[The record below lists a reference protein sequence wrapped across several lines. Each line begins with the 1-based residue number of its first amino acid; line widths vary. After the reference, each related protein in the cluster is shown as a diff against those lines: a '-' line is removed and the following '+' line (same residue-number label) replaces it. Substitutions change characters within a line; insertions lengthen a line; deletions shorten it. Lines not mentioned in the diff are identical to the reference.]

1 MSVKYFHASG
11 HRRRTFLFTTL
22 SLLALDLASSPAW
35 AADGAKAAAPADP
48 VVATAVTGA
57 AAVTDSAE
65 PIEVLVTAR
74 RREEKAQDVPIA
86 ITALG
91 GNFLKKTDDVRLAQ
105 DVVSFAPNITAA
117 ATDGRDRPRWFIRG
131 VGTNN
136 TDANGVSQIG
146 VYRDEVYIA
155 NFYAQAFPLFDQE
168 RVEVL
173 SGPQGTL
180 WGKNTTGGAVS
191 YISKAPSFETGGYAK
206 ITTGSFGQ
214 EGYEGAITGALIPH
228 QLAGRLS
235 YYHDQDD
242 GWQKNLY
249 NGDVTPAQANTWN
262 TANAKTVGAN
272 NETDVRGQLL
282 YTPTDNLK
290 ILVSAHDRNYY
301 GDETP
306 SYILPVTYSASPTNP
321 VYNLGYTSPSHPLP
335 YGDIW
340 AADVG
345 HESVRDD
352 GGLVRVNWDF
362 GGLSLTEITGYEQ
375 NKLVRVVNGSQV
387 IPLDNSVSRQQT
399 PDRQFSDELRL
410 ASSASDRFN
419 WIVGAYYFD
428 EHNVS
433 ETWAGNL
440 NIYTSPASVRSY
452 SDTYTATHT
461 ESSALFGS
469 ATYDLTDKFKITAGG
484 RLNTETKT
492 YGQAFT
498 LGTGTVTFS
507 NPALWWYEGSV
518 SSPLVT
524 NSVDS
529 IKKTYNSF
537 TYDVT
542 PQYKISDTASAYF
555 HYSYGYLSGGF
566 DSKRITSVSPN
577 VLQIDPY
584 QPERI
589 YTYELGLK
597 TQWWDKRITSNFSA
611 FYYDY
616 PSIQVLVILPST
628 GVNTNSATVAVGTGY
643 ANAAGWIKGFE
654 WTADARPDDHWHLRS
669 AIGLLDSKYTSY
681 PIQSGV
687 NYPGAGLV
695 NATINPSGGV
705 FTRAPKVTLS
715 LGADYTQP
723 IGSYGDINA
732 GLDYRYLSKQYYN
745 PTVEFDQ
752 TLAQPAYGLLGGHVA
767 WEFGRGNRYR
777 LTLTGDNLSDTKYL
791 IHAIVPTNNG
801 SSAREGTPRSYLLSL
816 SADF

>member
-1 MSVKYFHASG
+1 MSVKYVHAFG
-11 HRRRTFLFTTL
+11 GRRRSLLLTTL
-22 SLLALDLASSPAW
+22 SLLATGATASAAW
-35 AADGAKAAAPADP
+35 AGDATPAAPAAP
-48 VVATAVTGA
+48 SAATG
-57 AAVTDSAE
+57 DSAA
-65 PIEVLVTAR
+65 PVEVLVTAR

-86 ITALG
+86 ITSLG
-91 GNFLKKTDDVRLAQ
+91 GAFLKKSDDIRLAQ

-191 YISKAPSFETGGYAK
+191 YISKAPSFTTGGYAK
-206 ITTGSFGQ
+206 VTTGSFGEQ
-214 EGYEGAITGALIPH
+214 GYEGAITGALIPH
-228 QLAGRLS
+228 ELAGRLS

-249 NGDVTPAQANTWN
+249 NGDVTPAQANTWSTN
-262 TANAKTVGAN
+262 NARTVGAN

-282 YTPTDNLK
+282 YTPTDTLK
-290 ILVSAHDRNYY
+290 ILFSAHDRNYY
-301 GDETP
+301 GDQNP
-306 SYILPVTYSASPTNP
+306 SYILPDKYSASPTNP
-321 VYNLGYTSPSHPLP
+321 VYNLGYTSPSNPLP

-345 HESVRDD
+345 RESVRDD

-362 GGLSLTEITGYEQ
+362 AGLSLTEITGYEQ
-375 NKLVRVVNGSQV
+375 NKLVRYANGSQV

-410 ASSASDRFN
+410 ASPASDRFN

-433 ETWAGNL
+433 ENWAGNL
-440 NIYTSPASVRSY
+440 NVYTSPASVRSY
-452 SDTYTATHT
+452 SDTWTATHT
-461 ESSALFGS
+461 QSSALFGS
-469 ATYDLTDKFKITAGG
+469 ATYDLTDRFKITAGG
-484 RLNTETKT
+484 RWNEDIKT
-492 YGQAFT
+492 YSQAFT

-507 NPALWWYEGSV
+507 NPGLWWYESSV

-524 NSVDS
+524 NSVSSTQRTYDS
-529 IKKTYNSF
+529 L

-542 PQYKISDTASAYF
+542 PQYKISDNAQAYF
-555 HYSYGYLSGGF
+555 HYSYGFLSGGF
-566 DSKRITSVSPN
+566 DSKRITTVTPN

-628 GVNTNSATVAVGTGY
+628 GVNTNSASVAVGTGY

-654 WTADARPDDHWHLRS
+654 WTNDVRPDDHWHLRS
-669 AIGLLDSKYTSY
+669 ALGLLDSKYTSY

-687 NYPGAGLV
+687 NYPGAGYV

-723 IGSYGDINA
+723 IGRYGDIEA

-752 TLAQPAYGLLGGHVA
+752 TLAQPAYGLVNGHLA
-767 WEFGRGNRYR
+767 WDFGTGNRYR
-777 LTLTGDNLSDTKYL
+777 LTLTGENLGDTKYL

-801 SSAREGTPRSYLLSL
+801 VSAREGAPRSYLLSL

>member
-1 MSVKYFHASG
+1 MSVKYVHAFG
-11 HRRRTFLFTTL
+11 GRRRTLLLTTL
-22 SLLALDLASSPAW
+22 SLLALDATASAAW
-35 AADGAKAAAPADP
+35 AGDATPAAPAAAPA
-48 VVATAVTGA
+48 TTG
-57 AAVTDSAE
+57 DSAA
-65 PIEVLVTAR
+65 PVEVLVTAR

-86 ITALG
+86 ITSLG
-91 GNFLKKTDDVRLAQ
+91 GNFLKKSDDIRLAE

-191 YISKAPSFETGGYAK
+191 YISKAPSFTTGGYAK
-206 ITTGSFGQ
+206 VTTGSFGE

-228 QLAGRLS
+228 ELAGRLS

-262 TANAKTVGAN
+262 TNNAKP
-272 NETDVRGQLL
+272 D
-282 YTPTDNLK
+282 K
-290 ILVSAHDRNYY
+290 
-301 GDETP
+301 
-306 SYILPVTYSASPTNP
+306 YSASPTNP
-321 VYNLGYTSPSHPLP
+321 VYNLGYTSPSNPLP

-345 HESVRDD
+345 KESVRDD
-352 GGLVRVNWDF
+352 GGLVRINWDF
-362 GGLSLTEITGYEQ
+362 GGLSLTDITGYEQ
-375 NKLVRVVNGSQV
+375 NKLVRYANGSQV
-387 IPLDNSVSRQQT
+387 IPLDNSVTRQQT
-399 PDRQFSDELRL
+399 PDRQFSHELRL
-410 ASSASDRFN
+410 ASPASDRFN

-433 ETWAGNL
+433 ENWAGNL
-440 NIYTSPASVRSY
+440 NVYTSPASVRSY

-461 ESSALFGS
+461 QSSALFGS

-484 RLNTETKT
+484 RWNEDVKT
-492 YGQAFT
+492 YSQAFT

-507 NPALWWYEGSV
+507 NPGLWWYESSV

-529 IKKTYNSF
+529 TQRTYDSL

-542 PQYKISDTASAYF
+542 PQYKISDNAQAYF

-597 TQWWDKRITSNFSA
+597 TQWWDKRITNNFSA

-628 GVNTNSATVAVGTGY
+628 GVNTNSASVAVGTGY

-654 WTADARPDDHWHLRS
+654 WTSDVRPDDHWHLRS
-669 AIGLLDSKYTSY
+669 ALGLLDSKYTSY

-715 LGADYTQP
+715 LGADYTHA
-723 IGSYGDINA
+723 IGSYGDIEA

-752 TLAQPAYGLLGGHVA
+752 TLAQPAYGLVNGHLA
-767 WEFGRGNRYR
+767 WDFGTGNRYR
-777 LTLTGDNLSDTKYL
+777 LTLTGENLGDTKYL

-801 SSAREGTPRSYLLSL
+801 SSAREGAPRSVLLSL